1 LCEIRR
7 QCLAKTVR
15 QPAMESQVDV
25 STPNSELPTAPV
37 GDRGTRADMPFRWP
51 HTGRVKHTYYVARE
65 RRRPIFIIICRF
77 IKPYRV

>member
-1 LCEIRR
+1 
-7 QCLAKTVR
+7 
-15 QPAMESQVDV
+15 MESQVDV

-65 RRRPIFIIICRF
+65 RRRPIFIMHNHMPIYVVIYCRL
-77 IKPYRV
+77 